1 MLDRIDREIV
11 GDLYFSSR
19 GLEFVEELVDRFGPR
34 FHGSPQEH
42 AAAAFLRERF
52 ERLGPDRVE
61 TETFACPGWTR
72 GETQLAVTSPVER
85 AIPSIALPYSPP
97 ATVEGPLVDVG
108 PGDPST
114 FDARRTAMRGA
125 VVMASTAIPRNTR
138 VRMNLLEKVGRAFE
152 AGAVGFIWMRGV
164 PGGLPEAGPVRLGF
178 AAEAPAV
185 AVSYERG
192 YELQRLA
199 AGGPVRL
206 RITSANENRVVTS
219 HNLVAEFRGT
229 RWPEEVV
236 VLGAHYDAHDI
247 GQGAMDNGAGLSVLM
262 EVARTLRAYRGE
274 FRRTLRFVAFSGE
287 ETGLHGS
294 RHHAERH
301 RAEAIRFMLNLDGS
315 ARSLSATI
323 HLPAWPEGLAFLRG
337 LYDGDVVDD
346 PYEASLW
353 LHSDHYSFTAQ
364 GFPGAIVMSD
374 QPPGASAGAVRG
386 FGHTPMDT
394 LDKVSGRAIE
404 MEASRVAR
412 LALRLV
418 TVDEIP
424 MRRKTP
430 REIADVLTARELDRV
445 LRYERRALPGEPPAS
460 GAGGARG

>member
-1 MLDRIDREIV
+1 MLERIDREIV
-11 GDLYFSSR
+11 GALHFSTG
-19 GLEFVEELVDRFGPR
+19 GLAFVEELVDRFGPR

-42 AAAAFLRERF
+42 AAAAFIRERF
-52 ERLGPDRVE
+52 EGLGADSVA
-61 TETFACPGWTR
+61 TETFTCPGWTR
-72 GETQLAVTSPVER
+72 GETHLAAVAPVVR
-85 AIPSIALPYSPP
+85 DIPCIALPYSPP
-97 ATVEGPLVDVG
+97 GVVEGPLVDVG
-108 PGDPST
+108 PGDPRT
-114 FDARRTAMRGA
+114 FEALRPAMRDA
-125 VVMASTAIPRNTR
+125 IVMATTAIPRFAR
-138 VRMNLLEKVGRAFE
+138 VRMNLLEKVGRAFD

-164 PGGLPEAGPVRLGF
+164 PGGLPEAGPTRLGF

-185 AVSYERG
+185 AVSYEHG

-199 AGGPVRL
+199 GRGPARL
-206 RITSANENRVVTS
+206 RITSANQNCPVTS
-219 HNLVAEFRGT
+219 HNLVAEFKGT
-229 RWPEEVV
+229 RWPEDVI

-274 FRRTLRFVAFSGE
+274 FLRTLRFVAFSGE

-301 RAEAIRFMLNLDGS
+301 RAESIRFMLNLDGS
-315 ARSLSATI
+315 ARSMSATI
-323 HLPAWPEGLAFLRG
+323 HFPAWPEGLEFLRG
-337 LYDGDVVDD
+337 LYEGDVVDD

-374 QPPGASAGAVRG
+374 QPPGASAAAVRG

-404 MEASRVAR
+404 LEASRVAR
-412 LALRLV
+412 LAFRLV

-430 REIADVLTARELDRV
+430 QEIAAVLAVRELDRV
-445 LRYERRALPGEPPAS
+445 LRYEGRRLPGE
-460 GAGGARG
+460 G